1 MKIAFIPIDNRPVC
15 YTLAQQIAAM
25 DDGLEFVLPPREML
39 GDLHKI
45 ADISGIM
52 NWLENLQDIDK
63 VVVSLDTIAYGG
75 LVPSRRSKDTLKD
88 IINRIEKFRE
98 ILSKK
103 NAEIYACSSIMRIS
117 NNNINEE
124 EKEYWSEYGKKIFE
138 YSYNF
143 HKNSNAQ
150 TDVPQEILDDYIV
163 TRNRNFEINKMYIKW
178 AQDNFFN
185 TLVFSKDDCAEYG
198 FNVIEAKVLATHIA
212 AKKCDVLIKT
222 GADEIPLS
230 LLARALTKGREVKI
244 APVFSEPDFVDK
256 ISKYEDI
263 SVKESVEGQI
273 ELAGGTVCAEK
284 DADIVLLV
292 NNFKEEQGE
301 LVMGVDVEGFT
312 KELILG
318 EKPYCAADI
327 LNANGAD
334 NNFVEQLLKQDLDN
348 YNFYGYAGW
357 NTTGNTLGTVLCC
370 AIVKFFASNFNKDAF
385 KKIQLVRF
393 LDDWAYQ
400 ANVRK
405 ILKSRLEQPQI
416 EELQKEMETYELAL
430 KDKFGLDCVSI
441 QYSYPWNR
449 FFEVE
454 VGIN

>member
-25 DDGLEFVLPPREML
+25 DNGLQLLLPPREML

-45 ADISGIM
+45 ADIKGIF
-52 NWLENLQDIDK
+52 NWLEKLQGVDK

-75 LVPSRRSKDTLKD
+75 LVPSRRSSDTLGEIKE
-88 IINRIEKFRE
+88 RIEKFKR
-98 ILSKK
+98 ILSEKDV
-103 NAEIYACSSIMRIS
+103 EIYACSSIMRIS

-138 YSYNF
+138 YSYNY
-143 HKNSNAQ
+143 HKNATAQ
-150 TDVPQEILDDYIV
+150 TNVPQEILDDYIV
-163 TRNRNFEINKMYIKW
+163 TRNRNFEINKTYIKW

-198 FNVIEAKVLATHIA
+198 LNVIEAKVLATHIA
-212 AKKCDVLIKT
+212 AKKCDALIKT

-230 LLARALTKGREVKI
+230 LLARALTKGREIKI
-244 APVFSEPDFVDK
+244 APVFSESDFVDR

-273 ELAGGTVCAEK
+273 ELAGGTVCEEK

-301 LVMGVDVEGFT
+301 LVMGVDVEGYS
-312 KELILG
+312 KELILHD
-318 EKPYCAADI
+318 KPYCIADI

-334 NNFVEQLLKQDLDN
+334 NAFVEQLLKQDLN
-348 YNFYGYAGW
+348 SGNFFGYAGW

-370 AIVKFFASNFNKDAF
+370 AVVKYFASDFNKSAF
-385 KKIQLVRF
+385 KKVQLVRF

-405 ILKSRLEQPQI
+405 VLKSRFETPQVEALQNEMKPY
-416 EELQKEMETYELAL
+416 EEKIIN
-430 KDKFGLDCVSI
+430 KFGLEGVLPK
-441 QYSYPWNR
+441 YSYPWNR

-454 VGIN
+454 AEI

>member
-25 DDGLEFVLPPREML
+25 DNGLQLLLPPREML

-45 ADISGIM
+45 ADIKGIF
-52 NWLENLQDIDK
+52 NWLEKLQDVDK

-75 LVPSRRSKDTLKD
+75 LVPSRRSSDTLGEIKK
-88 IINRIEKFRE
+88 RIEKFKR
-98 ILSKK
+98 ILSEK

-138 YSYNF
+138 YSYNY
-143 HKNSNAQ
+143 HKNSTAQ

-163 TRNRNFEINKMYIKW
+163 TRNRNFEINKTYIQW

-185 TLVFSKDDCAEYG
+185 TLVFSKDDCAQYG
-198 FNVIEAKVLATHIA
+198 LNVIEAKVLATHIA
-212 AKKCDVLIKT
+212 AKKCDALIKT

-244 APVFSEPDFVDK
+244 APVFSEPDFVDR

-273 ELAGGTVCAEK
+273 ELAGGTVCEEK

-301 LVMGVDVEGFT
+301 LVMGVDVEGYS
-312 KELILG
+312 KELILHD
-318 EKPYCAADI
+318 KPYCVADI

-334 NNFVEQLLKQDLDN
+334 NAFVEQLLKQDLNSDN
-348 YNFYGYAGW
+348 FFGYAGW

-370 AIVKFFASNFNKDAF
+370 AVVKYFASDFNKSAF
-385 KKIQLVRF
+385 KKVQLVRF

-405 ILKSRLEQPQI
+405 LLKSRFETPQVEALQNEMKPY
-416 EELQKEMETYELAL
+416 EEKIIN
-430 KDKFGLDCVSI
+430 KFGLEGVSPK
-441 QYSYPWNR
+441 YSYPWNR

-454 VGIN
+454 AEI

>member
-15 YTLAQQIAAM
+15 YTLAQQIAKM
-25 DDGLEFVLPPREML
+25 DNGLELLLPPREML

-45 ADISGIM
+45 ADVKRIF
-52 NWLENLQDIDK
+52 NWLENLQDVDK

-75 LVPSRRSKDTLKD
+75 LVPSRRSSDSLGKIKK
-88 IINRIEKFRE
+88 RIEKFKQ
-98 ILSKK
+98 ILSEK

-138 YSYNF
+138 YSYNY
-143 HKNSNAQ
+143 HKNSIAQ
-150 TDVPQEILDDYIV
+150 TDVPQEILEDYIV
-163 TRNRNFEINKMYIKW
+163 TRNRNFEVNKIYIQW
-178 AQDNFFN
+178 AQENFFN
-185 TLVFSKDDCAEYG
+185 TLVFSKDDCAKYG
-198 FNVIEAKVLATHIA
+198 FNVIEAKVLATLIA
-212 AKKCDVLIKT
+212 SRKCDALIKT

-230 LLARALTKGREVKI
+230 LLARAITKGREVKI
-244 APVFSEPDFVDK
+244 APVYSEPEHVDK
-256 ISKYEDI
+256 ISKYEDV

-273 ELAGGTVCAEK
+273 ELAGGIVCEEK

-301 LVMGVDVEGFT
+301 LVMGVDVEGYN
-312 KELILG
+312 KELILHD
-318 EKPYCAADI
+318 KPYCIADI

-334 NNFVEQLLKQDLDN
+334 NGFVKQLLKQDLNSDN
-348 YNFYGYAGW
+348 FFGYAGW

-370 AIVKFFASNFNKDAF
+370 ALVKYFASDFNKDAF
-385 KKIQLVRF
+385 KEVQLVRF
-393 LDDWAYQ
+393 LDDWVYQ

-405 ILKSRLEQPQI
+405 KLKADFEVPQLEALQNEMKPY
-416 EELQKEMETYELAL
+416 EEKLKEKLGLCCVEL
-430 KDKFGLDCVSI
+430 K
-441 QYSYPWNR
+441 YTYPWNR

-454 VGIN
+454 VSF